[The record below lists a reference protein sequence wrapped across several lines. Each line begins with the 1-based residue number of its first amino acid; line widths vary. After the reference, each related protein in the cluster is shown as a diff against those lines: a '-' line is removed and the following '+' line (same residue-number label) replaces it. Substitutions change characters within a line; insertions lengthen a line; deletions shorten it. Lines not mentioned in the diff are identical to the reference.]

1 MQPQSDNVLSTMEP
15 DLPAGVMPEQGDT
28 RAETGQ
34 AQDRTASPA
43 NTALACPSYPHP
55 LLCVPKSIPRFAES
69 APAFP
74 AASEDEWTA
83 ILAAAD
89 NQHQADNDSPADNT
103 CEFADYSGHETR
115 FDLPDP
121 VKLES
126 RGVTSHARNGENR
139 PEGSPGQSEFWRNQ
153 TIYKNTV
160 AAKLREAGMTELA
173 DKLEYC
179 HSRFTVCQCDNCGKV
194 RQFPNRCDSGLCPE
208 CQPRLANERRKSV
221 EWWTHQIEQPKHVT
235 LTVKNIPEI
244 SKGHVLQVK
253 DWFSR
258 LRRRAF
264 ARSWVGG
271 FYSIEV
277 TNEGRGW
284 HIHIHALVNA
294 RFIDG
299 GELARQWA
307 EVTNQMGRIVKVKD
321 CRDRTYLGEVTKYA
335 VKGSQLASWPAP
347 DIAAFVRAF
356 EGVRTFGV
364 FGSLYKVRTE
374 YAAFIKELHDHKPTC
389 ECGCSSAK
397 YYTEQEWQARRP
409 SARTPQKNPAP
420 EAAATTADLFPGQAQ
435 SAANSAAV
443 RN

>member
-1 MQPQSDNVLSTMEP
+1 MQPQSEHVLSTMEP

-34 AQDRTASPA
+34 AQDRTDTTS
-43 NTALACPSYPHP
+43 NNALSCPSDPTP
-55 LLCVPKSIPRFAES
+55 LLCVPKSIPRLAES
-69 APAFP
+69 DPALP
-74 AASEDEWTA
+74 SASEDEWQA

-89 NQHQADNDSPADNT
+89 NSEQALHDHPADNA
-103 CEFADYSGHETR
+103 CEFSDYDRPETR

-121 VKLES
+121 LKLER
-126 RGVTSHARNGENR
+126 RGVTSHARNGESH
-139 PEGSPGQSEFWRNQ
+139 PDGQSGQSEFWRNQ
-153 TIYKNTV
+153 TIYKNAV

-179 HSRFTVCQCDNCGKV
+179 HSRFTVCQCYNCGKV

-221 EWWTHQIEQPKHVT
+221 EWWTQQIEQPKHVI

-253 DWFSR
+253 EWFSR

-264 ARSWVGG
+264 ARNWLGG
-271 FYSIEV
+271 FYSLEV

-307 EVTNQMGRIVKVKD
+307 DVTNQMGRIVRVRD
-321 CRDRTYLGEVTKYA
+321 CRDKSYLAEVTKYA

-347 DIAAFVRAF
+347 EIAAFVRAF

-374 YAAFIKELHDHKPTC
+374 YAAWIKEVQDHKPTC
-389 ECGCSSAK
+389 ACGCSSAK
-397 YYTEQEWQARRP
+397 YYTEQEWEARRT
-409 SARTPQKNPAP
+409 SSRTPQKNPAP
-420 EAAATTADLFPGQAQ
+420 EAAATTADMFPQHLI
-435 SAANSAAV
+435 SAASQAAQ